1 MSVMRKTILAAM
13 LVVLTAAD
21 ARAELSIRSIQSAHG
36 PLGPERKS
44 LDYFPHDEVFF
55 RYAITGLQTDA
66 QGDVDV
72 TVASQVVDSAG
83 KVFPGSK
90 DPIKGKLNLGGSTF
104 CGSSA
109 LRLGSTFAPGDYTFT
124 VTVTDNLAGASVQ
137 FSRKFR
143 VKPVELAIVTPR
155 FFLGDTQLPAPA
167 GGFIGQLLRV
177 RLKAIGF
184 DKSSGKIDAELALQ
198 LLDASGKELLPEPKR
213 AALSSADPAE
223 VKSATHLNFTEVV
236 GLNRAGSFTLR
247 LTVTDRITKQAT
259 TLDLPLVVR
268 EP

>member
-1 MSVMRKTILAAM
+1 MRKCILAAVI
-13 LVVLTAAD
+13 VVLTAVS
-21 ARAELSIRSIQSAHG
+21 ARAELSIRSIQAAHG

-55 RYAITGLQTDA
+55 RYAITGIKADA

-72 TVASQVVDSAG
+72 TVASQVVDAGG

-90 DPIKGKLNLGGSTF
+90 DPIKGKLNLGGGTF
-104 CGSSA
+104 SGSSA

-124 VTVTDNLAGASVQ
+124 VTVTDNLAGESVQ

-143 VKPVELAIVTPR
+143 IKPVELAIVTPR
-155 FFLGDTQLPAPA
+155 FFFGDTQLPAPA

-177 RLKAIGF
+177 RLRAIGF
-184 DKSSGKIDAELALQ
+184 DKSSGKIDAELAVQ
-198 LLDASGKELLPEPKR
+198 VLDAAGKELLPEPKR
-213 AALSSADPAE
+213 AALTSSDPDE
-223 VKSATHLNFTEVV
+223 VKNATHLNFTEVV

-247 LTVTDRITKQAT
+247 LTVTDKVAKQAT
-259 TLDLPLVVR
+259 TLELPLVVR